1 MQGRICPNCFTRWYS
16 EDSSKVWECESCGHE
31 IPVLKDEELIEIKIP
46 NKRRLLENE
55 RTESSGRKVN

>member
-16 EDSSKVWECESCGHE
+16 EDSSRVWECESCGHE
-31 IPVLKDEELIEIKIP
+31 IPVLKDEKLIEIKIP

-55 RTESSGRKVN
+55 